1 MKDNQLFAAFLG
13 LFLLVICF
21 IFLATFINGL
31 KSVIVLLAIT
41 LAVDYII
48 AFFALC
54 LEDNEEETNED
65 TNN

>member
-21 IFLATFINGL
+21 VFLATFIDGL
-31 KSVIVLLAIT
+31 KSLIVLLAIT

-54 LEDNEEETNED
+54 FEDKEETNED